1 MGLFSFLFGVID
13 GMEEHIDNEEKK
25 IRDDELNF
33 SELEDWQKEEVKK
46 GNYDTFNFEE
56 DDSSDED
63 DYYHED
69 D

>member
-1 MGLFSFLFGVID
+1 MGLFSFLFGTFK
-13 GMEEHIDNEEKK
+13 GMEEHIDNKDKK
-25 IRDDELNF
+25 KRE
-33 SELEDWQKEEVKK
+33 SEISDSNLEDWQIEEVKK

-56 DDSSDED
+56 DAIEDED

>member
-1 MGLFSFLFGVID
+1 MGLFSFLFGTIK
-13 GMEEHIDNEEKK
+13 GMEEHIDNKDKK
-25 IRDDELNF
+25 KRE
-33 SELEDWQKEEVKK
+33 SEINDSNLEDWQIKEVKK

-56 DDSSDED
+56 DDKEDED